1 MEKSEELLEEHGAQ
15 NDFVFVHV
23 RVLNVNLTESL
34 IRGVVKG
41 LSKSGEG
48 NGKIV
53 SLALKSYV
61 KAITPKVG
69 VG

>member
-1 MEKSEELLEEHGAQ
+1 LEKSEELLEEHGAQ
-15 NDFVFVHV
+15 NDVVFVHV